1 MKRIKPRIFI
11 DLDGVC
17 ADFNRAI
24 AETGM
29 QPDEFKRVPGAYLNL
44 QLVPGA
50 IDAVNGLV
58 ASGNYEVFFATK
70 PPTGVP
76 DAYADKV
83 RWVMKH
89 FYDLRKRII
98 ITPDKGLLGGENDI
112 LIDDRPGT
120 ANCFEFTGRL
130 IHFVGWPQAIKE
142 IEAHYV

>member
-1 MKRIKPRIFI
+1 MKARIKQRIFI

-17 ADFNRAI
+17 ADFNRAL

-29 QPDEFKRVPGAYLNL
+29 EPDEFRFAPGAYLNL
-44 QLVPGA
+44 HPIPGA
-50 IDAVNGLV
+50 IDAVNKLV
-58 ASGNYEVFFATK
+58 ATGNYEIFFATK

-98 ITPDKGLLGGENDI
+98 ITPDKGLLGSENDI
-112 LIDDRPGT
+112 LIDDRPHT
-120 ANCFEFTGRL
+120 ANCLEFPGKFIFFTDWEKTLQQIG
-130 IHFVGWPQAIKE
+130 I
-142 IEAHYV
+142 